1 MTHPTRTIPALALT
15 GALSLAAA
23 VSAPVAAEARGGG
36 DRVIARGTC
45 PGAQWKIKAKPDDG
59 RVEVEAE
66 IDSSR
71 SGQRWHWVL
80 KHNGSRSAS
89 GSART
94 HGPSGSFSVERRTVD
109 ASGADTFVFR
119 ATRAGTACV
128 ARVTL

>member
-1 MTHPTRTIPALALT
+1 MKHSSRTIAALT
-15 GALSLAAA
+15 LTTAVVLAA
-23 VSAPVAAEARGGG
+23 PTAADARGGGGG
-36 DRVIARGTC
+36 DRVIATGTC

-66 IDSSR
+66 IDSNK
-71 SGQRWHWVL
+71 SGQRWRWVL

-94 HGPSGSFSVERRTVD
+94 HGPSGSFSVNRRTVD
-109 ASGADTFVFR
+109 ASGPDTFVFR